1 MYLLFYP
8 RKNLLNLDK
17 LEISKIA
24 YMQVACVSRCFL
36 EESLQLN
43 VLYFD
48 LH

>member
-8 RKNLLNLDK
+8 RKKLLNLDK
-17 LEISKIA
+17 LEISKLS
-24 YMQVACVSRCFL
+24 YMQVACVSSCFL

-43 VLYFD
+43 VLYFN